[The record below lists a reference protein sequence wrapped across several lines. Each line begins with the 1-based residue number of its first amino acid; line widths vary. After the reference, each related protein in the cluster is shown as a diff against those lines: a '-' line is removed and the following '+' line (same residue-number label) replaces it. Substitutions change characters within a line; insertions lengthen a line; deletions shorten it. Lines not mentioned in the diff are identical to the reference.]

1 MSPTVQVLLLVLSV
15 TPTALVTV
23 LIFVLSGLR
32 AEIASLRVE
41 LKESLDAQE
50 DLKGRVHTLEIEHK
64 NHVCIQRGA

>member
-15 TPTALVTV
+15 ALTALVTV

-41 LKESLDAQE
+41 LKESLDAQD
-50 DLKGRVHTLEIEHK
+50 DLKGRVHALEIEHK
-64 NHVCIQRGA
+64 NRVCIQRGD

>member
-1 MSPTVQVLLLVLSV
+1 MSPTIQVLLLVLSV
-15 TPTALVTV
+15 ALTSLVTV

-41 LKESLDAQE
+41 LKESLVAQD

>member
-1 MSPTVQVLLLVLSV
+1 MSPTIQVLLLVLSV
-15 TPTALVTV
+15 ALTALVTV

-41 LKESLDAQE
+41 LKESLAAQD

-64 NHVCIQRGA
+64 NRVCIQRGA

>member
-1 MSPTVQVLLLVLSV
+1 VSPTIQVLLLVLSV
-15 TPTALVTV
+15 ALTSLVTV

-41 LKESLDAQE
+41 LKESLVAQD

>member
-15 TPTALVTV
+15 ALTALVTV
-23 LIFVLSGLR
+23 LIFVLSELR

-41 LKESLDAQE
+41 LKESLDAQD

>member
-15 TPTALVTV
+15 ALTALVTV

-50 DLKGRVHTLEIEHK
+50 DLKGRVQTLEIEHK

>member
-1 MSPTVQVLLLVLSV
+1 MSSTVQVLLLVLSV
-15 TPTALVTV
+15 ALTALVTV